1 MLIYT
6 IYSIRRRTGT
16 HWQRFGPTYFVA
28 LAVPLV
34 MADLTRHLLLDHLH
48 ISELKEYRS
57 GCDDENVRCLTVLGW
72 FFTII
77 FTYLGFLCLF
87 IGSLWNANI
96 CEKIQEIKKK
106 WRELREQHNGAKL
119 AGDAAGDAA
128 ATGNDEAGETDS
140 QILANLVAPAPID
153 GVAAGA
159 AAADTAALLPTPPA
173 AHA

>member
-1 MLIYT
+1 MIVMLIYT
-6 IYSIRRRTGT
+6 IYSIRKRTGT

-57 GCDDENVRCLTVLGW
+57 GCPDENVRCLTVLGW

-106 WRELREQHNGAKL
+106 WRELREQHNGAKVG
-119 AGDAAGDAA
+119 ADGAVAAAGD
-128 ATGNDEAGETDS
+128 DEAGETDS
-140 QILANLVAPAPID
+140 QILANLVAPAPIEA
-153 GVAAGA
+153 V
-159 AAADTAALLPTPPA
+159 TAANTAVDTTPPA
-173 AHA
+173 EHA

>member
-1 MLIYT
+1 MVVMLIYT
-6 IYSIRRRTGT
+6 IYSIRKRTGT
-16 HWQRFGPTYFVA
+16 HWQRFGPTYFVS

-57 GCDDENVRCLTVLGW
+57 GCPDENVRCLTVLGW

-106 WRELREQHNGAKL
+106 WRELREQHAGAKL
-119 AGDAAGDAA
+119 VTADGVAASDDDDA
-128 ATGNDEAGETDS
+128 AGETDS
-140 QILANLVAPAPID
+140 QILANLVAPAPI
-153 GVAAGA
+153 VAVTSAT
-159 AAADTAALLPTPPA
+159 ADATPPPVE
-173 AHA
+173 HA